1 MLVVAGEAVGTA
13 WTVTAGGATVLMAGV
28 DVRMAG
34 VDVRMAGVDVRMAG
48 DDAIFEGEGFGST
61 RGAAGFAPHVT
72 RTVEIACRSAE
83 VTHNRYLALTAT
95 CRAT

>member
-34 VDVRMAGVDVRMAG
+34 V
-48 DDAIFEGEGFGST
+48 DAIFEGEGFGST